1 MIPVWIDLFYNF
13 FLGGIMD
20 SDIRENLKE
29 VGKHLEDV
37 GRQVAST
44 KSNMESITAMRDCL
58 IDAANTL
65 DIYLSIQR
73 MR

>member
-1 MIPVWIDLFYNF
+1 
-13 FLGGIMD
+13 MD

-44 KSNMESITAMRDCL
+44 KSSMESITAMRDCL
-58 IDAANTL
+58 TDAAKTL
-65 DIYLSIQR
+65 DIYLSIQKNR
-73 MR
+73 Y